1 MCEVKVEFADLFDC
15 LSEIVILEVAMEDY
29 EVANLW
35 DLDRWES
42 T

>member
-1 MCEVKVEFADLFDC
+1 MCKVEVDFADLFNC
-15 LSEIVILEVAMEDY
+15 LSEIVILEVAMEDD

-35 DLDRWES
+35 DLDGWQS